1 MNQSGKGRLTWGGA
15 NQSVSMVIGC
25 LPSHSGARGR
35 SLAGPSAKQRLAEAN
50 QEKDVKKKEQSN
62 GGEKVLN
69 TPRVSRR
76 TLRPACELSTAGSV
90 TIAPF
95 NSC

>member
-1 MNQSGKGRLTWGGA
+1 
-15 NQSVSMVIGC
+15 MVIGC
-25 LPSHSGARGR
+25 LSSHSGARGR

-50 QEKDVKKKEQSN
+50 EEKDVKKEEQSD
-62 GGEKVLN
+62 GGVKMLN

-76 TLRPACELSTAGSV
+76 TLRLACELSTAGSV
-90 TIAPF
+90 TIAPL